1 MIVII
6 DNGHGVDTKG
16 KCSPVWG
23 DGSKLW
29 EYEFNRDI
37 AARVA
42 YKCKCADIPFKML
55 VTEMHDVSLAERVR
69 RANAIYESDKDAFL
83 VSVHANAGGGTGWEV
98 WTSVGY
104 TKSDVY
110 ATIFFEEAM
119 TPGKL
124 LPIQWADLD
133 PDRAPADVKGTDAD
147 WTAKVWAAYLAVAL
161 PDEEITNREE
171 VDKNQ
176 DKIDVDR
183 DDLGNQG
190 QNKLGEWTYFQGEDG
205 NYYRY
210 KTEGGDKDSAVK
222 VDKAEYDLYMEA
234 LAAAAAA
241 EDEGLGI
248 WLWVI
253 IGAAVLVVLGA
264 GAVVL
269 IIVLKKKN
277 KNVATDD
284 VAGFVEIID
293 EEATAPAEEAAAPE
307 AKTEE

>member
-6 DNGHGVDTKG
+6 DNGHGVYTKG

-110 ATIFFEEAM
+110 VTIFFEEAM
-119 TPGKL
+119 KAFPEWKMRRDMTDG
-124 LPIQWADLD
+124 
-133 PDRAPADVKGTDAD
+133 DAD
-147 WTAKVWAAYLAVAL
+147 KETQFYIL
-161 PDEEITNREE
+161 
-171 VDKNQ
+171 KNT
-176 DKIDVDR
+176 KCP
-183 DDLGNQG
+183 
-190 QNKLGEWTYFQGEDG
+190 
-205 NYYRY
+205 
-210 KTEGGDKDSAVK
+210 
-222 VDKAEYDLYMEA
+222 
-234 LAAAAAA
+234 
-241 EDEGLGI
+241 
-248 WLWVI
+248 
-253 IGAAVLVVLGA
+253 AVLTENFFMDTERDCRFILSETGRES
-264 GAVVL
+264 
-269 IIVLKKKN
+269 I
-277 KNVATDD
+277 ATMHFK
-284 VAGFVEIID
+284 AIKRIFNEYG
-293 EEATAPAEEAAAPE
+293 
-307 AKTEE
+307 KR

>member
-55 VTEMHDVSLAERVR
+55 VTEMHDISLAERVR

-83 VSVHANAGGGTGWEV
+83 VSIHANAGGGTGWEV

-119 TPGKL
+119 KAFPEWKMRRDMTDG
-124 LPIQWADLD
+124 
-133 PDRAPADVKGTDAD
+133 DAD
-147 WTAKVWAAYLAVAL
+147 KETQFYIL
-161 PDEEITNREE
+161 
-171 VDKNQ
+171 KNS
-176 DKIDVDR
+176 KCP
-183 DDLGNQG
+183 
-190 QNKLGEWTYFQGEDG
+190 
-205 NYYRY
+205 
-210 KTEGGDKDSAVK
+210 
-222 VDKAEYDLYMEA
+222 
-234 LAAAAAA
+234 
-241 EDEGLGI
+241 
-248 WLWVI
+248 
-253 IGAAVLVVLGA
+253 AVLTENFFMDAERDCRFILSETGRES
-264 GAVVL
+264 
-269 IIVLKKKN
+269 I
-277 KNVATDD
+277 ATMHFK
-284 VAGFVEIID
+284 AIKRIFNEYG
-293 EEATAPAEEAAAPE
+293 
-307 AKTEE
+307 KS

>member
-42 YKCKCADIPFKML
+42 YKCKCAGIPFKML

-83 VSVHANAGGGTGWEV
+83 LSIHANAGGGTGWEV

-119 TPGKL
+119 KAFPEWKMRRDMTDG
-124 LPIQWADLD
+124 
-133 PDRAPADVKGTDAD
+133 DAD
-147 WTAKVWAAYLAVAL
+147 KETQFYIL
-161 PDEEITNREE
+161 
-171 VDKNQ
+171 
-176 DKIDVDR
+176 
-183 DDLGNQG
+183 
-190 QNKLGEWTYFQGEDG
+190 
-205 NYYRY
+205 
-210 KTEGGDKDSAVK
+210 KDTK
-222 VDKAEYDLYMEA
+222 CP
-234 LAAAAAA
+234 
-241 EDEGLGI
+241 
-248 WLWVI
+248 
-253 IGAAVLVVLGA
+253 AVLTENFFMDTERDCRFILSETGRES
-264 GAVVL
+264 
-269 IIVLKKKN
+269 I
-277 KNVATDD
+277 ATMHFK
-284 VAGFVEIID
+284 AIKRIFNEYG
-293 EEATAPAEEAAAPE
+293 
-307 AKTEE
+307 KS

>member
-69 RANAIYESDKDAFL
+69 RANAIDESDKDAFL
-83 VSVHANAGGGTGWEV
+83 VSIHANAGGGTGWEV

-119 TPGKL
+119 KAFPEWKMRRDMTDG
-124 LPIQWADLD
+124 
-133 PDRAPADVKGTDAD
+133 DAD
-147 WTAKVWAAYLAVAL
+147 KETQFYIL
-161 PDEEITNREE
+161 
-171 VDKNQ
+171 KNT
-176 DKIDVDR
+176 KCP
-183 DDLGNQG
+183 
-190 QNKLGEWTYFQGEDG
+190 
-205 NYYRY
+205 
-210 KTEGGDKDSAVK
+210 
-222 VDKAEYDLYMEA
+222 
-234 LAAAAAA
+234 
-241 EDEGLGI
+241 
-248 WLWVI
+248 
-253 IGAAVLVVLGA
+253 AVLTENFFMDTERDCRFILSETGRES
-264 GAVVL
+264 
-269 IIVLKKKN
+269 I
-277 KNVATDD
+277 ATMHFK
-284 VAGFVEIID
+284 AIKRIFNEYG
-293 EEATAPAEEAAAPE
+293 
-307 AKTEE
+307 KS